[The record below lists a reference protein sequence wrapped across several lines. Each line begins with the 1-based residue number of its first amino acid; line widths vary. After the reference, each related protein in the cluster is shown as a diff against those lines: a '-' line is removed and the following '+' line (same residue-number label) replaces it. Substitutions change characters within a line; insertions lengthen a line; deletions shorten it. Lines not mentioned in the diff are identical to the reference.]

1 MKTLLRL
8 FIVLSGAPWAAG
20 QVQPGSLIYS
30 GKFENGAFESLTFVN
45 SVVGW
50 DRLFNAGFRG
60 GSTVIGNVEAGHI
73 WFGHEVFNRP
83 TATANRFYTYDNL
96 AAGSLD
102 EIDYHAT
109 TVGHVLAG
117 SGFVPPNSYSFAGLG
132 MAPEAT
138 VVSGAVATGF
148 SSTEFGSFSVS
159 SESVI
164 RTYRDFFRG
173 NGLGAGVARPDVIN
187 SSWGGGDPAG
197 SSTESLAI
205 DGLARQN
212 ASVAFVVAAGN
223 SAGGPASAPAAGFNN
238 ISVGSLGGASFLQPS
253 AFTSTGLA
261 DFYNPV
267 TGVTLTGVR
276 VAVDIAAPGER
287 LFLSA
292 YLGDSGSIGASPAL
306 AGIIREPSPK
316 DLYFVNLDG
325 TSYSSPLVAGGIAL
339 LKDVAKTDPFLNHMG
354 NPDAFDTR
362 VVKSVIMAGARET
375 IGWNNGQN
383 SFNVTTQ
390 ALDVAT
396 GAGSLDL
403 DAATDVYFF
412 GTRDVSGKGGGVIS
426 EVGWDAGTINLGGV
440 RDYVFAMEFTQE
452 MVLSVALNWFS
463 VRDFNDLSGV
473 GTDLAFSNL
482 NLQVWQ
488 LDSGGGFA
496 TQVGASESVYNNTEF
511 LRIDS
516 IAAGS
521 YGLRVLHEGTI
532 FNSGGPVDPEPF
544 GLAWRAVAIP
554 EPGVFGLLGVGGLLW
569 MMRRKRSDEISDK
582 F

>member
-8 FIVLSGAPWAAG
+8 AVPFLSVPLAVG
-20 QVQPGSLIYS
+20 QVRPESLIYS
-30 GKFENGAFESLTFVN
+30 GNYENGAFESLTFVN

-50 DRLFNAGFRG
+50 DLFFNAGFRG

-73 WFGHEVFNRP
+73 WFGHEAFNRP
-83 TATANRFYTYDNL
+83 ATTANRFHTHNNP

-117 SGFVPPNSYSFAGLG
+117 SGFIPPNSYTFTGLG

-138 VVSGAVATGF
+138 LVSGAVATGF
-148 SSTEFGSFSVS
+148 SSTDFGSFSITSDSVVS
-159 SESVI
+159 V
-164 RTYRDFFRG
+164 YQDFFRG
-173 NGLGAGVARPDVIN
+173 NGLGTGVARPDVIN

-197 SSTESLAI
+197 NSNESLAI

-212 ASVAFVVAAGN
+212 ASVAFVVSAGN
-223 SAGGPASAPAAGFNN
+223 NAGGLASAPAAGFNN
-238 ISVGSLGGASFLQPS
+238 ISVGSLGGPSFLQPS
-253 AFTSTGLA
+253 DFTSTGMA
-261 DFYNPV
+261 DFHNPV

-292 YLGDSGSIGASPAL
+292 YLGDSGSIGASPEL
-306 AGIIREPSPK
+306 AGIIEEPSPT
-316 DLYFVNLDG
+316 DQYFLNLDG
-325 TSYSSPLVAGGIAL
+325 TSYSSPIVAGGIAL
-339 LKDVAKTDPFLNHMG
+339 LKDVAKTDPFLNHNG
-354 NPDAFDTR
+354 NAEALDTR

-383 SFNVTTQ
+383 AFNVTTQ

-403 DAATDVYFF
+403 EAAADVYFF
-412 GTRDVSGKGGGVIS
+412 GTRDVAGAGGGVIT
-426 EVGWDAGTINLGGV
+426 EVGWDAGTINLGGMLE
-440 RDYVFAMEFTQE
+440 YVFAAEFSQE
-452 MVLSVALNWFS
+452 MTLNVALNWFA
-463 VRDFNDLSGV
+463 VREYNDLP
-473 GTDLAFSNL
+473 GTGMDLAFSNL

-488 LDSGGGFA
+488 LDSEGEFVA
-496 TQVGASESVYNNTEF
+496 QVGASESVYNNTEF

-516 IAAGS
+516 VAAGS
-521 YGLRVLHEGTI
+521 YGLRVLHQGML
-532 FNSGGPVDPEPF
+532 FDSSGLADAEAF

-554 EPGVFGLLGVGGLLW
+554 EPGVLGLLGVAGLLVL
-569 MMRRKRSDEISDK
+569 RRRRGAT
-582 F
+582 